1 MPLRILHLGVGNFHR
16 AHQAVYLQKLHE
28 RGDCGWTLVGGNLR
42 PDGEAVI
49 AALVAQQGQY
59 TLETASPDG
68 HRQHERIRALSMVVP
83 FAPGVPALVA
93 LAADP
98 DTRIVSFT
106 VTEAGYY
113 LDDRDR
119 LALTHPDMVA
129 DLADAKTELAGRTL
143 YGALTAML
151 RARQA
156 QAAGPLTLLCCDN
169 LRHNGHRFQRGLEQF
184 ITALQ
189 DWHLLEW
196 MGRNTTCPD
205 TMVDRITP
213 RPPAELASRVAAAT
227 GFSDAAPVM
236 SESFVQWVIEDRFA
250 HGRPRWEDVGAE
262 LVADVQPFEE
272 AKIRLLNAT
281 HSCLA
286 WGGTLFG
293 NRYIHESVAL
303 PVVRQW
309 AHDYATEAAIPCLN
323 TASSVRL
330 LAQGGTTELVS
341 SAATLDLPAYR
352 DTVLARF
359 GNAAIADTNQRV
371 AMDGFAK
378 LPGFIAPT
386 VRDCLAAGR
395 SLQAVAVLPALFLAF
410 LQRWD
415 AGTLPFPYE
424 DQAMDAGAARHICR
438 AADPVAAFCAN
449 RVLWNELAGD
459 PRLEAAVREALFRAR
474 TALPA

>member
-1 MPLRILHLGVGNFHR
+1 MALRILHLGVGNFHR
-16 AHQAVYLQKLHE
+16 AHQAVYLQRLHE
-28 RGDCGWTLVGGNLR
+28 RGHGDWTLVGGNLR

-49 AALVAQQGQY
+49 AALLAQQGQY
-59 TLETASPDG
+59 VLETAAPDG
-68 HRQHERIRALSMVVP
+68 RRHHERITALAAVVP

-98 DTRIVSFT
+98 DTRVVSFT

-119 LALTHPDMVA
+119 LVVAHADMAA
-129 DLADAKTELAGRTL
+129 DLACAKAGVAGTTL

-169 LRHNGHRFQRGLEQF
+169 LRHNGQRFRRGLEQF
-184 ITALQ
+184 ITSLQ

-196 MGRNTTCPD
+196 LGRNTTCPD

-213 RPPAELASRVAAAT
+213 RPSAELAARVVAAT
-227 GFSDAAPVM
+227 GFADAAPVM
-236 SESFVQWVIEDRFA
+236 SESFLQWVVEDRFA
-250 HGRPRWEDVGAE
+250 HGRPRWEDVGVE

-293 NRYIHESVAL
+293 KHSIHESVAL

-309 AHDYATEAAIPCLN
+309 AYDYATEAAIPCLQRASTGRRLGQGD
-323 TASSVRL
+323 TA
-330 LAQGGTTELVS
+330 A
-341 SAATLDLPAYR
+341 SANSTGTLDLPAYR

-378 LPGFIAPT
+378 LPGFIVPT

-395 SLQAVAVLPALFLAF
+395 SLRAVAVLPALFLLF

-415 AGTLPFPYE
+415 AGTLPFLYE
-424 DQAMDAGAARHICR
+424 DQAMDAGAARAICR

-459 PRLEAAVREALFRAR
+459 PRVEAAVREARFRAG